1 MLLNQ
6 GRTDSNWNQVVS
18 HVSREASFFQ
28 GGRERVEKLPNA
40 GLRHDS
46 LTPNQLQLNTS
57 VRADSAPRG
66 HEDKLRIQRHRGLCS
81 RVRFD
86 AVQRGRG

>member
-1 MLLNQ
+1 M
-6 GRTDSNWNQVVS
+6 
-18 HVSREASFFQ
+18 
-28 GGRERVEKLPNA
+28 EKLPNA

-66 HEDKLRIQRHRGLCS
+66 HEDESSIQRHRGLCCG
-81 RVRFD
+81 VRFD
-86 AVQRGRG
+86 AVQRGRE